1 MSPAQIDVAAEFVML
16 RTAFDST
23 AVGMAFI
30 TLGRE
35 IIRVNNAICAM
46 LGRTEEELRALG
58 LTAFTHPED
67 RGVHEEL
74 QRQLLSGEIDRYQLD
89 KRYLHS
95 DGRTVWTTLHVGLV
109 RDRSGQPAY
118 IISQIH
124 DITERVEATE
134 RARWLATHDPMTGVG
149 NRALL
154 MERLTEACQGF
165 HPAAVL
171 YADLD
176 GFKGVNDT
184 FGHESGDKLLTEVAH
199 RLQRAL
205 RASDTIARFGG
216 DEFAMVLSRTS
227 TPGQARKVAEKIRAA
242 TGHPVTLGAALVA
255 ISMSI
260 GVTVGRGLSPDELLR
275 RADAALYRAKR
286 SGRNQVCV
294 YRDSD

>member
-1 MSPAQIDVAAEFVML
+1 ML
-16 RTAFDST
+16 RAAFDST
-23 AVGMAFI
+23 PVGMAFI
-30 TLGRE
+30 TLDRE
-35 IIRVNNAICAM
+35 IIRVNSAICAI
-46 LGRTEEELRALG
+46 LGRTEEELRELG
-58 LTAFTHPED
+58 LTALTHPAD
-67 RGVHEEL
+67 RGSHEAW
-74 QRQLLSGEIDRYQLD
+74 QRQLVSGEIDRYQLD
-89 KRYLHS
+89 KRYVHS

-109 RDRSGQPAY
+109 RDRSGEPAY

-134 RARWLATHDPMTGVG
+134 RARWLAMHDPMTGLG

-154 MERLTEACQGF
+154 IERLTEACQGF

-184 FGHESGDKLLTEVAH
+184 FGHESGDKLLTEVAR
-199 RLQRAL
+199 RLQRVV

-227 TPGQARKVAEKIRAA
+227 TAGQARKAAEKIRAA
-242 TGHPVTLGAALVA
+242 TGHPVALDDALVA

-275 RADAALYRAKR
+275 RADAALYQEKR

-294 YRDSD
+294 YSDPD